1 MFYVFFRSKPHLC
14 PRNRMRTVSC
24 PRILCVLW
32 NSSGCAKQSIH
43 QASKNRSCHAIANHE
58 VDLPLCHAP
67 LLLCIESLP
76 NNPRRRNPLH
86 PHHFCG
92 AHHPAPV
99 GNEKSP
105 RTCAGTCQCG
115 TEPHLPIVAE
125 AFTLPHIE
133 HIVSVLGSCP
143 SAWVMRNKRSRLFK
157 AVFYRVQSCS
167 RLFNFAFYH
176 IQRCSRHHTWR
187 PNCSR
192 LVQPCVLS
200 CSRLFNGCLR
210 IVQGSSKQ
218 C

>member
-1 MFYVFFRSKPHLC
+1 MLRHTCFTCFRSKPHLC

-32 NSSGCAKQSIH
+32 NSSGCPKQSIH

-67 LLLCIESLP
+67 FLLCIESLP

-157 AVFYRVQSCS
+157 AVSAVGKAGGRWESKKS
-167 RLFNFAFYH
+167 STMGTGKGAGHTNFNF
-176 IQRCSRHHTWR
+176 WR
-187 PNCSR
+187 R
-192 LVQPCVLS
+192 TL
-200 CSRLFNGCLR
+200 
-210 IVQGSSKQ
+210 
-218 C
+218 